1 MTISDFV
8 DPLVFFA
15 CVLAGPIVV
24 GRVFR
29 KRTRVSGDVHAG
41 QAGMPPL
48 FWGIPAGLTAAIAIL
63 LLIHPPPAFATQLA
77 LIESTLALFAIL
89 IGLSAPLLIWGAH
102 LWTWDSEGLEFR
114 SLFRRKKIAWSD
126 IIKVTP
132 AREGGFA
139 VSTPHGV
146 AFRTSRYV
154 VGNRLIWG
162 AVQHYRPSAIG

>member
-1 MTISDFV
+1 MTVSSFV
-8 DPLVFFA
+8 EPLVLMA
-15 CVLAGPIVV
+15 CLLAGPIVV

-29 KRTRVSGDVHAG
+29 KRTSVAGTVHVGQSGMSPV
-41 QAGMPPL
+41 
-48 FWGIPAGLTAAIAIL
+48 FWGIPAGLITAITLLLVIDPSTVYATNFELIQSTVLLYAIL
-63 LLIHPPPAFATQLA
+63 LL
-77 LIESTLALFAIL
+77 
-89 IGLSAPLLIWGAH
+89 LSAPLLIWGAH

-114 SLFRRKKIAWSD
+114 SLFRRKRIAWSE

-139 VSTPHGV
+139 VSTSEGV

-154 VGNRLIWG
+154 LGSQLIWA